1 MPTEQ
6 PPDTVARLLA
16 EAKSLN
22 IEREDIKDRMD
33 RNRKALRALA
43 DADELNESQK
53 GILEGYYPMR
63 KRKGKTAEQE
73 NK

>member
-1 MPTEQ
+1 M
-6 PPDTVARLLA
+6 ARLLT
-16 EAKSLN
+16 EAKSLSV
-22 IEREDIKDRMD
+22 EREDIKDRMD

-43 DADELNESQK
+43 DADALDESQL
-53 GILEGYYPMR
+53 GILEGYYPLR